1 MAREEAGAEG
11 GSFDIQAVSR
21 VAQILALYGPETTDL
36 TAADVA
42 ERIGLNRTT
51 AYRYC
56 TSLAAAGLLERGE
69 RRGSFVLGA
78 LMMRLGIQ
86 SLGRRRVVEIAPPHL
101 ERLSG
106 RTGVTAVLSLW
117 GTGAPVVAL
126 VREDST
132 SSVLVTVR
140 PGAQLE
146 PSSAQMR
153 VFLAYL
159 PDPTAVEEVSAGLSP
174 AERAALEA
182 DVYAA
187 RRDGY
192 CVLSTPGGIFAA
204 AAPVFDGTGICA
216 TVALLGAAP
225 EAGATPPDI
234 GLLVETAEAIGAEL
248 AEGRRDAELR

>member
-42 ERIGLNRTT
+42 ERLGLNRTT

-56 TSLAAAGLLERGE
+56 ISLAAAGLLERGE
-69 RRGSFVLGA
+69 RRGAFVLGA

-86 SLGRRRVVEIAPPHL
+86 SLGRRRVIEIAPPHL
-101 ERLSG
+101 EQLSG
-106 RTGVTAVLSLW
+106 RSGMTAILSLW

-126 VREDST
+126 VREGST
-132 SSVLVTVR
+132 GAVLVTVR
-140 PGAQLE
+140 VGVQLE

-159 PDPTAVEEVSAGLSP
+159 SDPTVIEQVAAGLSP
-174 AERAALEA
+174 TERAELEA
-182 DVYAA
+182 GVYAA
-187 RRDGY
+187 RRDGH

-204 AAPVFDGTGICA
+204 AAPVFDDAGICA

-225 EAGATPPDI
+225 EAGAAPPDV
-234 GLLVETAEAIGAEL
+234 GMLVETARAIGAQL
-248 AEGRRDAELR
+248 AEGRRDAEL